1 MKKLSI
7 TMLIALT
14 TVALGCGYSSKAAM
28 PPQAGAMPAITE
40 LAPNTMTSGS
50 AGFVLTV
57 NGSDFSSKA
66 VINWNG
72 VAQPTSVVSSSQLT
86 GDHRG
91 IGYRNARNGAGYRHK
106 SGYKRHRNLQH
117 RGNGCRDVRPRR
129 LYRQL
134 I

>member
-86 GDHRG
+86 ATIAASDIATPATVPVTVTNPATSGTG
-91 IGYRNARNGAGYRHK
+91 IYNTGATVAET
-106 SGYKRHRNLQH
+106 SGPVDFTVN
-117 RGNGCRDVRPRR
+117 
-129 LYRQL
+129 
-134 I
+134 